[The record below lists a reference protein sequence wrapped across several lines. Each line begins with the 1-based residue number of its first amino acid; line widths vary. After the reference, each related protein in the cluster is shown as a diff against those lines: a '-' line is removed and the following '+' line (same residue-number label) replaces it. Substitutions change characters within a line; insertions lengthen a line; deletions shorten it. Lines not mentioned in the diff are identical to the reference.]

1 MLVRRALAAAAA
13 VLVLG
18 GCGSEPPSPAPTAA
32 VTFSQADV
40 TFVRALLPQH
50 RAGIAL
56 AGVGAERAS
65 RPEVRTMAAAIVATQ
80 RDEVARMT
88 EWLAAWKQAPVSAA
102 AGPDLAEL
110 RAAKPAAFDQRFLSL
125 LIAQQQEAVRLAQAE
140 EAGGSNVNA
149 RSFAT
154 QVRLSR
160 EAQIKQLRGW
170 AGAG

>member
-18 GCGSEPPSPAPTAA
+18 GCGSEPPSPAPAS
-32 VTFSQADV
+32 TFSQADV
-40 TFVRALLPQH
+40 TFVQALLPQH

-65 RPEVRTMAAAIVATQ
+65 RPELRTMAAAIVATQ

>member
-18 GCGSEPPSPAPTAA
+18 GCGSEPPSPAPAS
-32 VTFSQADV
+32 TFSQADV
-40 TFVRALLPQH
+40 TFVQALLPQH

-65 RPEVRTMAAAIVATQ
+65 RPELRTMAAAIVATQ

-88 EWLAAWKQAPVSAA
+88 EWLVVWKQAPASEAA
-102 AGPDLAEL
+102 AGPDLAGL
-110 RAAKPAAFDQRFLSL
+110 RAAGQPSFDKRFLSL
-125 LIAQQQEAVRLAQAE
+125 LIEQQQAAVRLAQAE

-170 AGAG
+170 AGAV